1 MAPPRTIL
9 VTRPAPEAEATAAL
23 LAARGWTPL
32 LAPMLRIRPL
42 AADLPEDI
50 AAIALTSGNAVPALP
65 ARLQGVP
72 VFAVGDATAARAR
85 AAGFTDIRSAGA
97 DAAALA
103 DLIVAEAP
111 AGTLLLAVGEGRG
124 ERLEQSLAARGRAVI
139 RRAVYAADPATALP
153 PTAADAL
160 RAGRVAAALF
170 FSAETV
176 RVFVRLARE
185 AGLAE
190 SVSGVSAFAIGGPA
204 VVALQALPWRE
215 IRQASHPTQEA
226 MLALLPI
233 TDLPPPEPPSEPP
246 PGASPGTGAET
257 SAGTGAETSAGTGAE
272 TSAGTGAETSA
283 GTGAALPHEPIAA
296 APNARPAPIEPAPP
310 SHPAVAPPSGPAPA
324 PTPLPAPSGSFTHRL
339 GPVLIVLGFLLL
351 AGGFVYL
358 WQRPVPAGGAASGTI
373 AALQDRI
380 GGLNRRLARLEARP
394 AAPAAIP
401 PALAARI
408 DALSAQTTALAHQT
422 QVLAA
427 QLPALGQHLAGADD
441 RLHALTAAQSAADKA
456 TEAALAGLRQGL
468 AGQEAA
474 QTALAGQ
481 LAVLTARSGVTARLA
496 VVQAARTALAAGRPL
511 GAMPDAPPALA
522 RFATTA
528 PPTEAALRLS
538 FPAAAR
544 AALAASEPAT
554 HDKPFWDALLAR
566 AESLVTVRQGTR
578 VILGN
583 PAAGPLGAAEARLG
597 AGDLAGA
604 VTALG
609 ALEGKAAAAMAPWRD
624 QAAALVAARAALD
637 SMAASSPTAPGP
649 TAPAPTAP
657 AGTTPAGT
665 TPAGAH
671 GPAAAKDRAG

>member
-9 VTRPAPEAEATAAL
+9 VTRPAPEGAATAAL

-42 AADLPEDI
+42 PGDLPADLPEEI
-50 AAIALTSGNAVPALP
+50 AAIALTSGNAIPALP
-65 ARLQGVP
+65 ARLLGVP
-72 VFAVGDATAARAR
+72 LFVVGDATAARAR

-111 AGTLLLAVGEGRG
+111 AGTLLLALGEGRG
-124 ERLEQSLAARGRAVI
+124 ERLEESLAARGRTVV
-139 RRAVYAADPATALP
+139 RRAVYAADPAEALP
-153 PTAADAL
+153 PAAADAL

-170 FSAETV
+170 FSAETA

-246 PGASPGTGAET
+246 PGESPGTGAEM
-257 SAGTGAETSAGTGAE
+257 SPGTGADIVPGTGA
-272 TSAGTGAETSA
+272 G
-283 GTGAALPHEPIAA
+283 LPHEPVAA
-296 APNARPAPIEPAPP
+296 ASAVPPPPIEAAPP
-310 SHPAVAPPSGPAPA
+310 PHPAVAPPSGPAPA
-324 PTPLPAPSGSFTHRL
+324 PPRLPAASGTSTHWL

-358 WQRPVPAGGAASGTI
+358 WQRPIQAPAGGAASGTI
-373 AALQDRI
+373 AALQGRI
-380 GGLNRRLARLEARP
+380 HVLSRRLARLEARP
-394 AAPAAIP
+394 AAPATIP
-401 PALAARI
+401 PALAARV
-408 DALSAQTTALAHQT
+408 DALSAQTAALAHQT
-422 QVLAA
+422 QALAA

-441 RLHALTAAQSAADKA
+441 RLHALTAAQAAADKA

-468 AGQEAA
+468 AGQAAA

-496 VVQAARTALAAGRPL
+496 AVQAARTALAAGRPL
-511 GAMPDAPPALA
+511 GALPDAPPALA

-528 PPTEAALRLS
+528 PPTESALRLA
-538 FPAAAR
+538 FPASAR

-583 PAAGPLGAAEARLG
+583 PAAGPLGAAEARLK
-597 AGDLAGA
+597 AGDLGGA

-637 SMAASSPTAPGP
+637 SMANPTQ
-649 TAPAPTAP
+649 TAPAQPAPAQTAP
-657 AGTTPAGT
+657 AGAG
-665 TPAGAH
+665 
-671 GPAAAKDRAG
+671 GPAAARDRNG